1 MVVPVLDPKSYV
13 VRRGDSLDSIAKA
26 HGYRDWQVIYKSR
39 CNTRLRSLRPNPNLI
54 HAGDTVMLPPRAADI
69 RAVLQTRMDRLKAAR
84 RESEALFD
92 SIKRQLD
99 ADFGQVNRVGN
110 AVDTAATVLNILV
123 SLGSLCAKGYKTLEM
138 GAADLAKANKEL
150 GKEVF
155 DLPKGVFEELA
166 LKTFGDQLDDVK
178 TVKLMNSVWMFSA
191 VVVRSWLD
199 ITSPSFWAGAYAE
212 YRASGSL
219 RKAVTRRP
227 ADVHAEAAANLAKT
241 RRGALESIDAKI
253 RETDRLLSAIRGDI
267 AVPLPLK

>member
-1 MVVPVLDPKSYV
+1 MAVPALDPKIHV
-13 VRRGDSLDSIAKA
+13 VRRGDSLDAIAKTQ
-26 HGYRDWQVIYKSR
+26 GYRDWQVIYKSR
-39 CNTRLRSLRPNPNLI
+39 CNARLRSLRPNPNLI
-54 HAGDTVMLPPRAADI
+54 HPGDTVMLPPRAADI

-84 RESEALFD
+84 QDSEALFE

-99 ADFGQVNRVGN
+99 AEFGKVNRVGN
-110 AVDTAATVLNILV
+110 TVDTAATVLNILV

-166 LKTFGDQLDDVK
+166 LKTFGDQLDDQK
-178 TVKLMNSVWMFSA
+178 TVKLMNTVWIFSA

-199 ITSPSFWAGAYAE
+199 ITSPSYWAGAYAE

-241 RRGALESIDAKI
+241 RRSALENVDAKI
-253 RETDRLLSAIRGDI
+253 RETERLLQALQGTIGS
-267 AVPLPLK
+267 PLPLK